1 MYKLMS
7 SRLISHFFRF
17 SFGRSKGSAITE
29 FLIFTLPFFV
39 ILLLMTTSVY
49 QNSMANNEAKN
60 LARQSLRAFI
70 TSPSNQLAEVR
81 ANQVLEIYRDSLS
94 SQNASKRSFNVR
106 FICTKSPCLS
116 AGGAVSAILE
126 VSINGNPS
134 RRIIGVASE
143 YVDLWR

>member
-1 MYKLMS
+1 MNPPLVRY
-7 SRLISHFFRF
+7 F
-17 SFGRSKGSAITE
+17 SYHLNKKSNGSAIAE

-39 ILLLMTTSVY
+39 TLLVLTLNVY
-49 QNSMANNEAKN
+49 QNSIATNEAKN